1 MRGKAK
7 GPFMLDLKAKLLQAG
22 LVTEEQVHRV
32 EAEEQAS
39 RDRRREKRSQGKGR
53 TGSGAPPPSEAER
66 WQRRVAGLR
75 DAPKAEQYETIR
87 GWVQRTRLDPVKGL
101 PSDGADR
108 FHFARHDGHISWLTL
123 EPEVKA
129 ALVEGR
135 AGIIAFMSHNGLAHC
150 VVPRDVAQDV
160 GTVRAEWVRHL
171 DGYDVL
177 TEAPKEAAAPASDEG
192 GDDVTAPGS
201 VSTDDDS
208 PVDADGVA
216 KETVDERG
224 GA

>member
-1 MRGKAK
+1 
-7 GPFMLDLKAKLLQAG
+7 MLDLKAKLLKAG

-32 EAEEQAS
+32 EAEEQAV
-39 RDRRREKRSQGKGR
+39 RDRRREKHAQGKTR
-53 TGSGAPPPSEAER
+53 AKNSAPPPSEAER
-66 WQRRVAGLR
+66 WQRRVEGLKE
-75 DAPKAEQYETIR
+75 APKAEQYETIR

-129 ALVEGR
+129 ALAEGR

-160 GTVRAEWVRHL
+160 GTVRPEWVRHL
-171 DGYDVL
+171 DGFDVVTL
-177 TEAPKEAAAPASDEG
+177 APKETGSAAAGEVGVETTEPATSAAEGRQTDLGIVDEG
-192 GDDVTAPGS
+192 GG
-201 VSTDDDS
+201 
-208 PVDADGVA
+208 
-216 KETVDERG
+216 E